1 MRDLTIYI
9 LLLFCA
15 SADRRRGKRDAKTIY
30 VTTKWINRKEYATQP
45 TFFVH
50 FACRKKKTR
59 EKNHPTN

>member
-30 VTTKWINRKEYATQP
+30 VTTKWINRK
-45 TFFVH
+45 
-50 FACRKKKTR
+50 
-59 EKNHPTN
+59 